1 MVWNTFHVLLA
12 SGYLCALLAVGVVL
26 WHKQQDAG
34 QFLNA
39 TGSLPLW
46 VCIIASIAANCGSLD
61 VIAMMALGAQYGML
75 ACHFY
80 WIGAIP
86 ALIVVAFWLLPAY
99 ARGRYPTILDY
110 IAAHYGRRTWLA
122 VSLAMSTMML
132 LLAGVCLCATANVLM
147 TFFGCSFLQGILI
160 IAPIVLFYTWAGGLR
175 ATVYTELI
183 HFGIVLAA
191 VAPLV
196 FLVLHSYGGI
206 GPLLAAIPPERL
218 HMWSD
223 LPLADPH
230 APMDKLGVFVGLG
243 LILSFGYWSTDFVLM
258 QRALAVKRGADVR
271 WVPLSLA
278 GAKLVFAGLIVL
290 PGVAAPLVLHDTMPA
305 AWNDTLSEMMLH
317 FYNSTWIVVGLMGLA
332 ASLFATFANNVSGF
346 SSAWMQGVYR
356 PWICRDGSERHYLIA
371 GRTTNAAAVVL
382 SIGSAYAA
390 LQYQSLMEYMQMIF
404 ASFNAPIFALVALAV
419 LLPGRVARGGLGGF
433 LLGFLS
439 AVVHKVL
446 VQAEVLHY
454 GSRMSRNF
462 YTAILA
468 FAVTTLA
475 TLAIAHLRGSAPAP
489 AEGTAEPMERKI
501 PLRTIA
507 AAAVIVAVTIW
518 FNVYLW

>member
-1 MVWNTFHVLLA
+1 MVWNAFHILLA

-26 WHKQQDAG
+26 WRKQQDAG

-46 VCIIASIAANCGSLD
+46 VCIVASIAANCGSLD
-61 VIAMMALGAQYGML
+61 VIVMVALGAQYGML
-75 ACHFY
+75 AAHFY

-99 ARGRYPTILDY
+99 ARGRYPTILDF

-122 VSLAMSTMML
+122 ASLAMSTMML
-132 LLAGVCLCATANVLM
+132 LLAGVCLCATAEVLT
-147 TFFGCSFLQGILI
+147 TFFGCSFLTGVLI

-196 FLVLHSYGGI
+196 FLVVHSYGGV

-218 HMWSD
+218 HVWNQ
-223 LPLADPH
+223 LPMVDPH
-230 APMDKLGVFVGLG
+230 APMDKLGVVVGLG

-258 QRALAVKRGADVR
+258 QRALAVKRGANVR

-305 AWNDTLSEMMLH
+305 TWNNTLSEMMLH
-317 FYNSTWIVVGLMGLA
+317 FYSPAWIVVGLMGLA

-346 SSAWMQGVYR
+346 TSAWMQGVYR
-356 PWICRDGSERHYLIA
+356 PWIRRDGSERHYLIA
-371 GRTTNAAAVVL
+371 GRTTSALAVVL
-382 SIGSAYAA
+382 SIGSAYVA

-404 ASFNAPIFALVALAV
+404 ASFNAPIFALVVLAV
-419 LLPGRVARGGLGGF
+419 LLPGRVRRGGLGGF
-433 LLGFLS
+433 VLGFAS
-439 AVVHKVL
+439 AVAHKVL
-446 VQAEVLHY
+446 VEAGALHY

-468 FAVTTLA
+468 FTVTIVA
-475 TLAIAHLRGSAPAP
+475 TLAIARLRGQD
-489 AEGTAEPMERKI
+489 AEPSEDM
-501 PLRTIA
+501 PAAMVRTIPMRTVVA
-507 AAAVIVAVTIW
+507 ALVILAVTVW
-518 FNVYLW
+518 FNVYFW